1 MRENTK
7 LTIFVLSAIVVISA
21 VSYTTYR
28 YFFSAGKTA
37 PLVDSVLQSGA
48 KIKDSEK
55 DGVDQEIELDNAK
68 NPVSAL
74 LSAVKL
80 DDQIT
85 LLKVTE
91 VDPVTQKEMDEQAM
105 KVGLKPVDHIDVVY
119 HEHSFDLISH
129 DEGYTFILTVGVKE
143 DSPVEATDITNEHFL
158 ENLDTLGVTIE
169 LDHDVPSIFF
179 LSSIDN
185 PQTRVMLSH
194 LIGDNL
200 NIKAKV
206 GLFLDDTSKRF
217 KFVLKPSY
225 LKLNGGDVFSY
236 ETGLKGENFME
247 LYDIKPV
254 NELLGMTEDQFKQ
267 YIAKQQKKFSPGFGS
282 NADVKISSKTLDD
295 FVRLTLKG
303 LNPELASLPDVH
315 FVYEAQQSV
324 DIPNLD
330 TLKKDGN
337 VSGEGS
343 ASLSAM
349 NAVDGSVEFKVGVD
363 IGAALKS
370 FVGEAHGQGKV
381 EIGTQLLKA
390 LLANANKAMADSNS
404 LEGFVNDVLKSA
416 SDDDKQLAL
425 ANLHKMLDNI
435 NASDEFTHSQS
446 FVISGDVLT
455 KSLRELIQKHFGEQ
469 PLARYFEPDMLE
481 KANFGVQYIGGND
494 QRTLLGV
501 KESIGFPGAED
512 AVTVNA
518 DVVSNRF
525 ENFSRALVYVASIID
540 QSFAKEGA
548 VLNLESIAKAITQD
562 ANISASVSVSP
573 NDFVGVGSEQE
584 AIAKVL
590 SSLKL
595 KGSATSPL
603 VNATFSNDGHTVMNQ
618 YDENV
623 SAQVNDALSKLYG
636 ADHSIVNV
644 PFPVSVTYDVANQE
658 SALTMSGG
666 NKLTKICDDNDE
678 AVKGYIS
685 ALYDA
690 VVSKQFLPAYLKAVY
705 ASLPVQDGGPSLSSN
720 QGFSAI
726 VMMGGKCL
734 SGDVFSLDKLCSADD
749 FNAAIK
755 TCLTPKQVKSIVSG
769 SEEG

>member
-254 NELLGMTEDQFKQ
+254 NELLGMTEAQIKQ

-282 NADVKISSKTLDD
+282 SADVQISSKTLDD

-315 FVYEAQQSV
+315 FVYESQQSV

-337 VSGEGS
+337 VSGEGT

-349 NAVDGSVEFKVGVD
+349 NTVDGSVEFKVGVD

-390 LLANANKAMADSNS
+390 LLTNANKAMADSKA
-404 LEGFVNDVLKSA
+404 LEGFVSEILTDA

-425 ANLHKMLDNI
+425 ANLHKMLDNL

-455 KSLRELIQKHFGEQ
+455 KSLRELIQKHLGEQ
-469 PLARYFEPDMLE
+469 PLARYFEPAMLE
-481 KANFGVQYIGGND
+481 KADFGVQYIGGND

-512 AVTVNA
+512 TVTVNV

-525 ENFSRALVYVASIID
+525 ENLSRALVYVASIID

-562 ANISASVSVSP
+562 TNISASVSLSP
-573 NDFVGVGSEQE
+573 KDFASGGP
-584 AIAKVL
+584 AKAL

-603 VNATFSNDGHTVMNQ
+603 VNATFSNDGHTMMNQ

-636 ADHSIVNV
+636 AGQSIVEV

-658 SALTMSGG
+658 GVLTMGGG
-666 NKLTKICDDNDE
+666 NKLTKICDDSDGT
-678 AVKGYIS
+678 VKGYIS

-755 TCLTPKQVKSIVSG
+755 TCLTPNETEGSVS
-769 SEEG
+769 